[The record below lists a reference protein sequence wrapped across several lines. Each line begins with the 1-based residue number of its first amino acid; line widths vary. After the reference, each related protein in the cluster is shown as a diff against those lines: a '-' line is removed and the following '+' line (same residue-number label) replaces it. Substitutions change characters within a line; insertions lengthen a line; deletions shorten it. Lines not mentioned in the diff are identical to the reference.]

1 MADKKKFN
9 IKVSLFVSVNR
20 CLKLL
25 RLCWYTFYVAVF
37 ENLSLSSEVDLILA
51 LTFSPSLLS
60 TQPFRQHVPMDMTA
74 ASQTWEALANAI
86 DEIYNRNASQ
96 LSFEELYRNA
106 YNLVLHKHGTLLY
119 DGVSDKI
126 STHLLT
132 TVERLQGVP
141 DSTLL
146 EEIAKVWTE
155 HQITLIM
162 VRDILMYMDRTYVA
176 ASRRRPVY
184 DLGLHLFRI
193 TVWEHPRVQPRVT
206 ELLLQAIADERAG
219 LLTDDRSLLKANLGM
234 LLELGQADY
243 SNVYERDFETQ
254 FLGSTQ
260 EFYRQE
266 SLSYLSQNTAMDY
279 VTKATQ
285 RMEEEKDRA
294 TALALPNTTETQ
306 LHTMVQTELIER
318 HARTLVDMEHSG
330 FTALLTDVSKLD
342 EMRDMYDLFARVP
355 SSVDH
360 LRDALAE
367 RIKADGK
374 TLMVDHGAADAS
386 AFVRGVLQMRSRY
399 QDIVTVSFRGEKKA
413 QKRMKESF
421 EDFLN
426 QDSRAASCLAIYVDE
441 LLRTGLKGT
450 TEAQMNEELR
460 KVIVVFRYLSDK
472 DVFEAF
478 YKQHLAKRLLG
489 GRSVS
494 DEAERAMVSQLKA
507 ECGYQFTSKLEGMF
521 NDMRISKDMR
531 DAYNVHKRIST
542 NLEGGRK
549 GVDLEVDVLTNGYWP
564 SQNVKPCTLPPC
576 VQESIDRFAKFYL
589 EKHTGRKLS
598 WQTSAGSADIRAT
611 FGADP
616 NFRRYDL
623 QVSTYQMC
631 ILLLFNDKDTLTLG
645 EIRTMTQIPDLELRR
660 HLISLC
666 TPKHRILRKGS
677 KGRGITADDDTFTFN
692 DEYTSKLKKVRIP
705 LVKESSVAPAAARDA
720 AEAPAAV
727 PAPVEEDRRHLVEAA
742 IVRIMKAR
750 KTLHHND
757 LIAEVSKQL
766 SNRFT
771 PTPQFIKKRIES
783 LIEREYLERKDDDRR
798 VYQYVA

>member
-1 MADKKKFN
+1 MADSKKKFN
-9 IKVSLFVSVNR
+9 IK
-20 CLKLL
+20 
-25 RLCWYTFYVAVF
+25 
-37 ENLSLSSEVDLILA
+37 
-51 LTFSPSLLS
+51 
-60 TQPFRQHVPMDMTA
+60 PFRQHVPMDISA
-74 ASQTWEALANAI
+74 AGNTWEALANAI

-126 STHLLT
+126 SAHLLG
-132 TVERLQGVP
+132 TVRRLQDIA
-141 DSTLL
+141 DSSLL
-146 EEIAKVWTE
+146 EEIATTWNE
-155 HQITLIM
+155 HQITMIM
-162 VRDILMYMDRTYVA
+162 VRDILMYMDRTYVPTQ
-176 ASRRRPVY
+176 RRRPVY

-193 TVWEHPRVQPRVT
+193 TVWEHPRIQSRVT
-206 ELLLQAIADERAG
+206 ELLLSAIASERDG

-254 FLGSTQ
+254 FLGTTQ

-266 SLSYLSQNTAMDY
+266 SLAYLSKNTAIDY
-279 VTKATQ
+279 VSKATQ
-285 RMEEEKDRA
+285 RMDEEKDRA
-294 TALALPNTTETQ
+294 SALSLPSTTETQ
-306 LHTMVQTELIER
+306 LHAMVQKELIER
-318 HARTLVDMEHSG
+318 HARTLVDMENSG
-330 FTALLTDVSKLD
+330 FAALLKDDTKLQ

-355 SSVDH
+355 SSVDS
-360 LRDALAE
+360 LRDALAD

-374 TLMVDHGAADAS
+374 ALISDQEKGAADSS
-386 AFVRGVLQMRSRY
+386 AFVRGVLSMRDRY
-399 QDIVTVSFRGEKKA
+399 HQVVTVSFREEKRA

-426 QDSRAASCLAIYVDE
+426 EDARAASCLAIYVDE
-441 LLRTGLKGT
+441 LLRTGLRGA
-450 TEAQMNEELR
+450 TEAQTTEELQ
-460 KVIVVFRYLSDK
+460 KVIIVFRYLSDK

-531 DAYNVHKRIST
+531 DAYNTHKRSDT
-542 NLEGGRK
+542 QVLSK
-549 GVDLEVDVLTNGYWP
+549 KVDIEVDVLTNGYWP
-564 SQNVKPCTLPPC
+564 SQNVKPCTLPPS
-576 VQESIDRFAKFYL
+576 VQESIDRFSKFYL

-611 FGADP
+611 FGTAP
-616 NFRRYDL
+616 NLRRHDL

-631 ILLLFNDKDTLTLG
+631 VLLLFNEKNMLTLG
-645 EIRTMTQIPDLELRR
+645 QIRTQTQIPDMELRR

-677 KGRGITADDDTFTFN
+677 KGRGIISDDDTFTFN
-692 DEYTSKLKKVRIP
+692 VEYTSKLKKVRIP
-705 LVKESSVAPAAARDA
+705 LVKESSVARENAGDTLPTVAGDGSAIPAH
-720 AEAPAAV
+720 
-727 PAPVEEDRRHLVEAA
+727 VEEDRRHLVEAA
-742 IVRIMKAR
+742 VVRIMKAR
-750 KTLHHND
+750 KMLHHND
-757 LIAEVSKQL
+757 LIAEVTKQL
-766 SNRFT
+766 STRFV
-771 PTPQFIKKRIES
+771 PTPQFIKKRVES